1 MFRAMKSTYNPIR
14 TTSLS
19 LGPLPFMQTK
29 SKQPHLTEQHE
40 QCGLSTR
47 LRGVVERTDE
57 EAERHHRQEEEE
69 QEEQYNEEVG
79 MIEEAVSTEERAQER
94 VQEANNDTLTI

>member
-57 EAERHHRQEEEE
+57 EAERHHRQKEEE
-69 QEEQYNEEVG
+69 
-79 MIEEAVSTEERAQER
+79 
-94 VQEANNDTLTI
+94 